1 MPGRLSGKRCLIT
14 AAGQGIG
21 RACAE
26 AFAGEGAYVVA
37 TNRTLGKLAG
47 LPSGVVARA
56 LDVTS
61 TTAVMAIVRELG
73 PFDVLLNAAGWV
85 HHGSA
90 FDCDEEAWDRSFDL
104 NVKSMFRTIRA
115 VLPGMLAAGR
125 GSIVNISSNA
135 SSLKGFAN
143 RYAYCASKGA
153 VIGLTKALAQDVIR
167 KGIRANAICPGS
179 VESPSL
185 NERVAAQAAQEGRS
199 EASVRQGF
207 IDRQAM
213 GRLGKPDEIASI
225 AVYLASDESSFAT
238 GQTFVV
244 DGGALG

>member
-1 MPGRLSGKRCLIT
+1 MAGRLSGKRCLIT

-26 AFAGEGAYVVA
+26 AFAREGAYVVA
-37 TNRTLGKLAG
+37 TNRTPEKLAG

-61 TTAVMAIVRELG
+61 TEAVTAIVRELG

-85 HHGSA
+85 HHGA
-90 FDCDEEAWDRSFDL
+90 AIDCDEEAWDRSFDL
-104 NVKSMFRTIRA
+104 NVKSMYRTIRA

-143 RYAYCASKGA
+143 RYAYCATKGA

-185 NERVAAQAAQEGRS
+185 DERVATQAAQEGRS